1 MIHTTKKERQG
12 SPSRPQR
19 RLRNRLLAG
28 MILCLLWCF
37 LLASPPASAFSG
49 RQTDQAFAALLSMP
63 GAGPEQGTWDFP
75 PAEDFEVKSEPALI
89 AYIAKK
95 RKAGADLNA
104 YRHLGTLLHHAIRAG
119 QVATAKWLLSNG
131 ADPRKKVLAGG
142 QDALGLAE
150 TYKRSELVQL
160 LQTQHGM
167 GLAQRPSAPAPVPSN
182 APAEAQGTPRDQ
194 LYAMVRWLGREVRNR
209 KVTATYKTPP
219 ETWRAFWRTQSK
231 PIDYP
236 SGFGWAAGIQPE
248 LWPELFASGYQDRQ
262 AETALGC
269 LLNDIS
275 ADEFKQLWPRLET
288 HFTDIRQVAP
298 RMILRAYLLAPGRY
312 TCEANPDEANA
323 KLQFL
328 TQLGIHAT
336 VNALLARELARA
348 PAGLLQAMEP
358 FTRTTFPKPGGIQP
372 RVVQI
377 RPGCKANLTAAL
389 YRELATAAVVP
400 QNGEPYA
407 RVTIETVQWI
417 DVPGQADCA
426 LLVGGFS
433 REEPYVSGVADSFT
447 GPEVNPRA
455 SCPDPTDRYEVWNPR
470 GQQIQRLPTNMGQ
483 DGGEPGLIPV
493 VDQATGKRYALH
505 LGEQQGQCHSPGR
518 PPFLL
523 SWQPAAVGLAFNTVE
538 SAELDNALYWQCRTK
553 EGEGTQCQG
562 IPAMQSNPQA
572 PERPPKPEDAYDGM
586 DLDSFLKTLR
596 AGHFDRYQA
605 AVFTLHKTTLK
616 ALQAEGIPASWTAQA
631 LVQLGKSSLSLAEK
645 RRRIAWLFVDRAQLR
660 RSLDWSYSVAES
672 LIDWLPL
679 QDWRPV
685 LEILGEDRRGGFD
698 RGSLRREAE
707 DKGRKNLACAI
718 DNAQG
723 FLCGETIDA
732 SR

>member
-1 MIHTTKKERQG
+1 
-12 SPSRPQR
+12 
-19 RLRNRLLAG
+19 
-28 MILCLLWCF
+28 
-37 LLASPPASAFSG
+37 
-49 RQTDQAFAALLSMP
+49 MP
-63 GAGPEQGTWDFP
+63 GAGPEQGSWDFP
-75 PAEDFEVKSEPALI
+75 PVEDFEASSEKALI
-89 AYIAKK
+89 AFLAKK
-95 RKAGADLNA
+95 QKAGADINA

-119 QVATAKWLLSNG
+119 QVATAQWLLAHG
-131 ADPRKKVLAGG
+131 ADPRNKVLQGG
-142 QDALGLAE
+142 QDALGVAE
-150 TYKRSELVQL
+150 TYERSELIRL
-160 LQTQHGM
+160 LEIKHGM
-167 GLAQRPSAPAPVPSN
+167 ALPRRPSAPSTVPSTTR
-182 APAEAQGTPRDQ
+182 AEAQAISRDQ
-194 LYAMVRWLGREVRNR
+194 LYAMLPWLGREVRDG
-209 KVTATYKTPP
+209 KVTAIYKTSP
-219 ETWRAFWRTQSK
+219 ETWRAFWRKQSK

-236 SGFGWAAGIQPE
+236 PGFGWAAGIQPE
-248 LWPELFASGYQDRQ
+248 LWPDLFASGYQDRQ
-262 AETALGC
+262 AETALSC

-298 RMILRAYLLAPGRY
+298 RMVLRAYRLAPGRY
-312 TCEANPDEANA
+312 TCAANADEATA

-328 TQLGIHAT
+328 TQLGIQAQ
-336 VNALLARELARA
+336 VDAMLARELAGVSA
-348 PAGLLQAMEP
+348 ELLEAMKP
-358 FTRTTFPKPGGIQP
+358 FTRTTFPKPGGTQP
-372 RVVQI
+372 RLVQVT
-377 RPGCKANLTAAL
+377 PVCKANLPAAL

-400 QNGEPYA
+400 KNGEPYA
-407 RVTIETVQWI
+407 RVNIETVQWI
-417 DVPGQADCA
+417 DVPGQAECA

-433 REEPYVSGVADSFT
+433 SEEPYVSGVADSFT

-493 VDQATGKRYALH
+493 VDQVTGKRYALH

-538 SAELDNALYWQCRTK
+538 SAELDNALYWQCRTQ

-562 IPAMQSNPQA
+562 IPAMQPNPQA

-586 DLDSFLKTLR
+586 DLESFLKTLR
-596 AGHFDRYQA
+596 ADHFEHYQA
-605 AVFTLHKTTLK
+605 AVLALDKATLS

-631 LVQLGKSSLSLAEK
+631 ILRLGKSSLPLAEK

-660 RSLDWSYSVAES
+660 RSLDKYGAAES

-685 LEILGEDRRGGFD
+685 LEILGENRRGGFD
-698 RGSLRREAE
+698 RSSLRRQAE
-707 DKGRKNLACAI
+707 EKGFKQLACAI

-732 SR
+732 SRQ

>member
-1 MIHTTKKERQG
+1 
-12 SPSRPQR
+12 
-19 RLRNRLLAG
+19 
-28 MILCLLWCF
+28 
-37 LLASPPASAFSG
+37 
-49 RQTDQAFAALLSMP
+49 MP
-63 GAGPEQGTWDFP
+63 GAGPEQGSWDSP
-75 PAEDFEVKSEPALI
+75 PVEDFEASSEKALI
-89 AYIAKK
+89 SFLAKK
-95 RKAGADLNA
+95 QKAGADINA

-119 QVATAKWLLSNG
+119 QVTTAQWLLAHG
-131 ADPRKKVLAGG
+131 ADPRKKVLQGG

-150 TYKRSELVQL
+150 TYKRSELVRL
-160 LQTQHGM
+160 LQTRYGM
-167 GLAQRPSAPAPVPSN
+167 AQPQRPPVQPPAV
-182 APAEAQGTPRDQ
+182 AAVQPATQDQ
-194 LYAMVRWLGREVRNR
+194 LRALLYSAGRQ
-209 KVTATYKTPP
+209 VTDGKTTSTYKTPP
-219 ETWRAFWRTQSK
+219 EAWRALWRKLDK
-231 PIDYP
+231 PMDY
-236 SGFGWAAGIQPE
+236 GFGTGWAAQIQPE

-262 AETALGC
+262 AETALSC

-298 RMILRAYLLAPGRY
+298 RMILRAYRLAPGRY
-312 TCEANPDEANA
+312 TCAANADEATA

-328 TQLGIHAT
+328 TQLGIQAQ
-336 VNALLARELARA
+336 VDAMLARELAGVSA
-348 PAGLLQAMEP
+348 ELLEAMKP
-358 FTRTTFPKPGGIQP
+358 FTRTTFPKPGGTQP
-372 RVVQI
+372 RLVQVT
-377 RPGCKANLTAAL
+377 PVCKANLPAAL

-400 QNGEPYA
+400 KNGEPYA
-407 RVTIETVQWI
+407 RVNIETVQWI
-417 DVPGQADCA
+417 DVPGQAECA

-433 REEPYVSGVADSFT
+433 SEEPYVSGVADSFT

-493 VDQATGKRYALH
+493 VDQVTGKRYALH

-538 SAELDNALYWQCRTK
+538 SAELDNALYWQCRTQ

-562 IPAMQSNPQA
+562 IPAMQPNPQA

-586 DLDSFLKTLR
+586 DLESFLKTLR
-596 AGHFDRYQA
+596 ADHFEHYQA
-605 AVFTLHKTTLK
+605 AVLALDKATLS

-631 LVQLGKSSLSLAEK
+631 ILRLGKSSLPLAEK
-645 RRRIAWLFVDRAQLR
+645 RRRIAWLFVDRTQLR
-660 RSLDWSYSVAES
+660 RSLGASYSVAES
-672 LIDWLPL
+672 LIDWMPL
-679 QDWRPV
+679 RDWRPV
-685 LEILGEDRRGGFD
+685 LEILGEDLSGGFD
-698 RGSLRREAE
+698 RSSLRRKAE
-707 DKGRKNLACAI
+707 EKGFKDLACAI

-732 SR
+732 SRQ